1 MSLCWCSKWDLNP
14 HDSRQRFLGP
24 PCLPIPA
31 FEQLVGVTG
40 FEPATHA
47 SQMHCATKLRYT
59 PIEEALLLRN
69 KLNFD
74 PSIFRNV
81 KEIKVISREITH
93 NA

>member
-14 HDSRQRFLGP
+14 HGSRQRFLRP
-24 PCLPIPA
+24 PCLPVPA
-31 FEQLVGVTG
+31 FGQLVGVVRIELTRCPVPKTG
-40 FEPATHA
+40 GQPLAH
-47 SQMHCATKLRYT
+47 T

-81 KEIKVISREITH
+81 KEIKVISWEITH